1 MSDDK
6 WPFSDPRVSGVQEH
20 YERIQ
25 TFLDLAC
32 KSKEPTVIFRLQVAS
47 IYFARGIIELMFE
60 AADKDVLNT
69 SRDQLK
75 ETLPEK
81 LRWYN
86 LIERIRIHDFHRFG
100 LIPPKPNMKIL
111 FQGGP
116 INLHANKGRATYSIP
131 PTGPKKEVTGD
142 SRIDEQRP
150 LISNDGR
157 FYDDDTNKYVEID
170 QILKD
175 FLRDVPAV
183 INEFKKDLKG

>member
-6 WPFSDPRVSGVQEH
+6 WPFPDPRVSGVQEH

-25 TFLDLAC
+25 TFLDLVC
-32 KSKEPTVIFRLQVAS
+32 KSKEPAVIFRLQVAS

-60 AADKDVLNT
+60 AADKDQLNA

-75 ETLPEK
+75 KTFSQK

-100 LIPPKPNMKIL
+100 LIPPNPNMKML

-116 INLHANKGRATYSIP
+116 IKLHASKGRATYSIQ

-142 SRIDEQRP
+142 SRIDEHRP
-150 LISNDGR
+150 LISDDGR
-157 FYDDDTNKYVEID
+157 FYDDNTNKYVAIE

-175 FLRDVPAV
+175 FLCDIPAV
-183 INEFKKDLKG
+183 INEFKRDLKA